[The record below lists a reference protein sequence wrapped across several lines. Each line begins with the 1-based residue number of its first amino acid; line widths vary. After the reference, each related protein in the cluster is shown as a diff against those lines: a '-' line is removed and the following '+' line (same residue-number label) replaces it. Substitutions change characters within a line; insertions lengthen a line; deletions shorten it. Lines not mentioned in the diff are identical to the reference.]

1 MVGAVAVH
9 EDSEGTKLTIKSPYE
24 LVYAAYKLFDPLRLL
39 VEFPHTALDPSLKN
53 RELPGA
59 GLIRNVTVKS
69 SGVPEIEYVLLTAAL
84 TEDADYEAST
94 EDNQLTFVLKPVGIA
109 ATARE
114 SAGRPEARADEV
126 AGELPVPETEG
137 PASESSTA
145 EEPTASTPDPYARF
159 SKRILIQPGQGA
171 VETPPAET
179 DQAVPEPEER
189 EERPQVLPTSPMEL
203 KRPESPIESGALG
216 DSSSVVASYKAFSD
230 RIEFRIHSKADIQR
244 VHRFELSAPDRLVL
258 DLYGVHPSKALDTLA
273 LNRGGLKEVRIGKH
287 EDKTRIVFEFAGA
300 MTPPAEI
307 REEPREVFVV
317 FSSPALDRASTEI
330 SLLDSSLAEPDT
342 AFEFGKAPVLPTLAE
357 KVRDEAKESSPKQRF
372 STAETLHA
380 GPPREL
386 RRESAEPA
394 PTATVARKKETK
406 SVVAAYAA
414 PQRKKSVPSPST
426 SVRKADRN
434 GAVSFDFHDAEIRS
448 ALRMVGSLNGLQ
460 LVAAPEV
467 QGRITLKM
475 KVQSLDEALERI
487 LDAGNLQ
494 QVRCGRFVWIAPAP
508 DARLERIPEP
518 YAVSP
523 RDLRDPFKPFPR
535 TLARLDSKGSFV
547 IPDTG
552 LRSLEAIAFRFVG
565 IMSRGNMVKALV
577 QDPRRNEY
585 VVGLRESLG
594 SAGGKVVKILP
605 DRLIVSEKN
614 GGSKGKREVTIG
626 IGETTSS

>member
-9 EDSEGTKLTIKSPYE
+9 EDSEGTKLTIQSPHE

-84 TEDADYEAST
+84 TEDAEYEAST
-94 EDNQLTFVLKPVGIA
+94 RDNQLTFVLKPVGVA

-114 SAGRPEARADEV
+114 SIGRPEARADEV
-126 AGELPVPETEG
+126 AEELPEPETEG
-137 PASESSTA
+137 PASKSGTA

-171 VETPPAET
+171 VETPPVET
-179 DQAVPEPEER
+179 EQAVPAAEEST
-189 EERPQVLPTSPMEL
+189 PALPAPPIEL

-216 DSSSVVASYKAFSD
+216 DSSSVVASYKVFSD
-230 RIEFRIHSKADIQR
+230 RIEFRIHSKEDIQR

-300 MTPPAEI
+300 LTPPAEI

-317 FSSPALDRASTEI
+317 FSSPSLDRASTEI

-357 KVRDEAKESSPKQRF
+357 KVRDETKESSPEQRL
-372 STAETLHA
+372 STAETVHA

-406 SVVAAYAA
+406 SVVAAYTAS
-414 PQRKKSVPSPST
+414 QRKKSVPSPST

-475 KVQSLDEALERI
+475 EVQSLDEALERI

-494 QVRCGRFVWIAPAP
+494 QLRCGRFVWIAPAP
-508 DARLERIPEP
+508 DADLERIPEP

-535 TLARLDSKGSFV
+535 TLARLDPKGSFV
-547 IPDTG
+547 MPDTG
-552 LRSLEAIAFRFVG
+552 LRSLEAKAFRFVG